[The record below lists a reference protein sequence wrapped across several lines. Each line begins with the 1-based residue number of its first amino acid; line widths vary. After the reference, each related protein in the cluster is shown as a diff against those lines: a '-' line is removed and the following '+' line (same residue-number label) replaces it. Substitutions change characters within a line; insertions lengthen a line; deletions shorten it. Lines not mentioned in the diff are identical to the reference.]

1 MAPQASVEG
10 FKIGLYVCLFS
21 TDRKECFFSQVVIK
35 CLVDTFCLNFI
46 KGEVWVKGYERL
58 KGSFIENNMSFS

>member
-10 FKIGLYVCLFS
+10 FKIGLYVCLFF
-21 TDRKECFFSQVVIK
+21 TDRKEFFFFQVAIK

-46 KGEVWVKGYERL
+46 KGEVWVKG
-58 KGSFIENNMSFS
+58 